1 VSAISS
7 VLLDLY
13 DTLAW
18 TEWPAMRGEIE
29 RRLGISEADLL
40 RAFIETNAARGL
52 GTFGSLEGDLRAVL
66 EAAGVRAEA
75 ATIRELAERTEAFLA
90 NGVHLW
96 DDSIPTLRE
105 LRSRGIRTAIV
116 SNCDHATRGVVE
128 RLGLEEEADAVIL
141 SFEVGMAKPDAGI
154 YLAALEALGFG
165 PDEALFV
172 DDQVAYCDGAAS
184 LGVRTALLV
193 REDTS
198 PPGGADGP
206 GGHRVIQDLRALVEL
221 L

>member
-1 VSAISS
+1 MSAIRG

-18 TEWPAMRGEIE
+18 TEWSALRGEIE
-29 RRLGISEADLL
+29 RRLGISEGDLL
-40 RAFIETNAARGL
+40 RAFIQTNPARGL

-75 ATIRELAERTEAFLA
+75 ATIRDLAERTEAFLA

-96 DDSIPTLRE
+96 DDAIPTLRE
-105 LRSRGIRTAIV
+105 LRSRGVRTAIV

-128 RLGLEEEADAVIL
+128 LLELEEEADAVVL
-141 SFEVGMAKPDAGI
+141 SFEVGVAKPAPEI
-154 YLAALEALGFG
+154 YRTALAALEAR
-165 PDEALFV
+165 PDDALFV
-172 DDQVAYCDGAAS
+172 DDQVAYCDGAAEIGIRTLLLARAS
-184 LGVRTALLV
+184 NHGSTAEPTRHPVIRDLGSIL
-193 REDTS
+193 
-198 PPGGADGP
+198 
-206 GGHRVIQDLRALVEL
+206 EL

>member
-1 VSAISS
+1 MSAIRAI
-7 VLLDLY
+7 LLDLY
-13 DTLAW
+13 DTMAW
-18 TEWPAMRGEIE
+18 TEWSALRGEIE

-40 RAFIETNAARGL
+40 RAFLETNSARGL

-66 EAAGVRAEA
+66 EAAGVRARA
-75 ATIRELAERTEAFLA
+75 QTIRELVERTEVFLA

-128 RLGLEEEADAVIL
+128 RLALEEEADAVIL
-141 SFEVGMAKPDAGI
+141 SFEVGAAKPAPGI
-154 YLAALEALGFG
+154 YRTALEALHAGA
-165 PDEALFV
+165 DEALFV
-172 DDQVAYCDGAAS
+172 DDQVAYCDGAAEV
-184 LGVRTALLV
+184 GMRTLLLV
-193 REDTS
+193 RSSTRGPAAGS
-198 PPGGADGP
+198 TRHPVVRNLGA
-206 GGHRVIQDLRALVEL
+206 LLEL